1 MNDNYRPMD
10 FNQRGR
16 DILNHNFGHASC
28 PWCGFNIV
36 QADDLV
42 DAGERETNHTC
53 ILQVIEDIDE
63 QGVSRLSMQWECLKC
78 RKNGI
83 FRSMGPRTDDD
94 MVRKQRD
101 AMLEKYRSE
110 GGE

>member
-1 MNDNYRPMD
+1 MD
-10 FNQRGR
+10 YKPLDFTERGR

-28 PWCGFNIV
+28 TWCGFNIM

-53 ILQVIEDIDE
+53 LLQVIEDIDK
-63 QGVSRLSMQWECLKC
+63 QGVCRLSMQWECLKC
-78 RKNGI
+78 HKNGI
-83 FRSMGPRTDDD
+83 FGVMGPRTDDD

-101 AMLEKYRSE
+101 AMYEKYRSE